1 MAITFKVKEQKLTT
15 ARGEQTFFFAKAV
28 SNGETSIE
36 QLQKLIAKISAISEG
51 DVRSVLMTL
60 TQLVALEL
68 SQGRIVSLGDLGRLR
83 VGLKS
88 KGGDSKEKFRSQD
101 IKKVRVIFVPGAL
114 IKDNLLSASFKRSDD
129 QAKQCSAQN
138 SKKADEAGTTA
149 EAKPEN
155 GGKGKKKD
163 ESDKDYTGL

>member
-15 ARGEQTFFFAKAV
+15 ARGEQTFFYAKAV

-68 SQGRIVSLGDLGRLR
+68 AQGRIVSLGELGRLR

-88 KGGDSKEKFRSQD
+88 KGGDSKDKFRAQD
-101 IKKVRVIFVPGAL
+101 IKKVRVIFVPGGL
-114 IKDNLLSASFKRSDD
+114 IKDSLLSASLKRTGM
-129 QAKQCSAQN
+129 QAEKCNAPE
-138 SKKADEAGTTA
+138 DEQASNASTA
-149 EAKPEN
+149 EETKPDTA
-155 GGKGKKKD
+155 GKTED
-163 ESDKDYTGL
+163 PNKDYTGL